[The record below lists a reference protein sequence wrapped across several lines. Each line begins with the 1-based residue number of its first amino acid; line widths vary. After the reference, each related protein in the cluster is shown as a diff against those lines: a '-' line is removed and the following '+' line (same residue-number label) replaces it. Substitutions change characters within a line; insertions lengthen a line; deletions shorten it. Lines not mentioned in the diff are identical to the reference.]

1 MKYRAKGTIEAVQ
14 LNDPLEVANWFA
26 RVLPEWGFFHVNN
39 REYLVMRPDRSL
51 PSEYLL
57 DGRWMILSEGDTKP
71 FVISD
76 EFFRLRFEPVPS
88 PFAIGGYIQK
98 PTSPWVVKDGR
109 VFLKEDVKVAELL
122 KEL

>member
-26 RVLPEWGFFHVNN
+26 RVLPEWKFININHL
-39 REYLVMRPDRSL
+39 EYRVVRPDRVL

-71 FVISD
+71 FAISD

-88 PFAIGGYIQK
+88 PFATGGFVSNPFGPFQ
-98 PTSPWVVKDGR
+98 
-109 VFLKEDVKVAELL
+109 KVARDAIPKETIKIVDRL

>member
-39 REYLVMRPDRSL
+39 REYLVMRPDRVL

-71 FVISD
+71 FAISD

-88 PFAIGGYIQK
+88 PFAIGGIVHNPFGPFQK
-98 PTSPWVVKDGR
+98 VDRDAVP
-109 VFLKEDVKVAELL
+109 KETIKIVDRL

>member
-14 LNDPLEVANWFA
+14 LKDPLEVANWFA
-26 RVLPEWGFFHVNN
+26 RVLPEWKFININHL
-39 REYLVMRPDRSL
+39 EYRVVRPDRSL

-71 FVISD
+71 FAISD

-88 PFAIGGYIQK
+88 PFATGGYVRG
-98 PTSPWVVKDGR
+98 PSRSVVIKDGR

-122 KEL
+122 KGM